1 MGPAGAAGFTA
12 ADDYTARLWNLRT
25 GQCVAII
32 GLPLVVA
39 AATAVDNQLI
49 ICCAN
54 DMALFER

>member
-1 MGPAGAAGFTA
+1 VGPAGAAGFTA

-25 GQCVAII
+25 GECVAII
-32 GLPLVVA
+32 GLPLVA